1 MGKPTIK
8 TLSKE
13 AQDAKNKASKLL
25 SDTKLDVS
33 PTNRKLLG
41 EAVRSNDPHFLKGEK
56 LKTAMLTA
64 EQSLKVSQDLD
75 SEPVESLGYGV
86 VTPPSSL
93 SREGGRARSGSVF
106 AEDGDRK
113 DQVEGRAAEVLS
125 AIPEDGEDSEVDPV
139 AAPAMLGTG
148 AGEDTL
154 ESHAEVVAAI
164 PQAEMADVAQR
175 QTTEQQ
181 VQEIVGIQT
190 ATHTPVAPV
199 TQQVGGSWWGWGTTA
214 LAAGAGFA
222 IAGPVGAAAAAGLLT
237 VATTGANYVWGGG
250 TATQT
255 RIDAVTIAEVPTA
268 DRAPGSNPFA
278 DGQNAAAV
286 QDAVAAPS
294 LVTEEGGDTTTAVGV
309 THDGEVEATATT
321 VTAIAGDGLVP
332 VDDQVAIGAVVGD
345 AS

>member
-1 MGKPTIK
+1 M
-8 TLSKE
+8 
-13 AQDAKNKASKLL
+13 
-25 SDTKLDVS
+25 
-33 PTNRKLLG
+33 
-41 EAVRSNDPHFLKGEK
+41 
-56 LKTAMLTA
+56 
-64 EQSLKVSQDLD
+64 
-75 SEPVESLGYGV
+75 
-86 VTPPSSL
+86 TPPSSL

-113 DQVEGRAAEVLS
+113 DQAEGRVVEVLP
-125 AIPEDGEDSEVDPV
+125 AIQEDGGAELEMEPV
-139 AAPAMLGTG
+139 AAPTMPSADAETTALEGNAATSQTG
-148 AGEDTL
+148 QGD
-154 ESHAEVVAAI
+154 EV
-164 PQAEMADVAQR
+164 QA

-181 VQEIVGIQT
+181 VQEIVGTQT
-190 ATHTPVAPV
+190 AAHTTVAPV
-199 TQQVGGSWWGWGTTA
+199 PQQVGGGWWGWGTTA

-222 IAGPVGAAAAAGLLT
+222 IGGPVGAAAAAGLLT

-268 DRAPGSNPFA
+268 DGAPGSNPFA

-309 THDGEVEATATT
+309 THDGDVEATATT

-332 VDDQVAIGAVVGD
+332 VDDQVVIGAVVGD